1 MKRLFLFFF
10 AALLLFLGV
19 ACDRHPASQ
28 TIPGYEQNQHQLNGQ
43 QALTPSEHP
52 MKLLSEKKTA
62 SVNGD

>member
-1 MKRLFLFFF
+1 MKQFFLFSF
-10 AALLLFLGV
+10 ASLLLFLGV

-28 TIPGYEQNQHQLNGQ
+28 TIPGYEQHQNQLNSK

-52 MKLLSEKKTA
+52 VKLFSEKKTA